1 MTRRVVIVGGGA
13 AGALVALHL
22 LRDTTNITEVTVVEP
37 RERLAEGVAY
47 STADAAHLLNVP
59 AGGMSAYDDDPAH
72 FVRWMRCDAND
83 FVARHRYADYLRDE
97 LQRAAVARPQM
108 RFVHLH
114 ESVEHIVAARRGEI
128 RLLTARTAASD
139 TQALSADAVVLA
151 LGNAP
156 PTRPAWCSE
165 VEPARLIA
173 DPWAPGALDK
183 IGDGERVLC
192 VGTGLTFVDV
202 ALTLSRRG
210 ASVTGTSR
218 HGLLPAVHAGHV
230 PNAHAPAQ
238 DAPAPVVPAHF
249 DSPVAVSRW
258 LRAQPDWRAAFA
270 ALRPHTQRIWR
281 GFSSAQQSQFLRHAR
296 RHWDVH
302 RHRMSQ
308 TVADELHD
316 RLRDG
321 RVRVVRDDARAL
333 ATTRDFDRVVLC
345 TGPDDTA
352 LLQQAP
358 LAQLVAD
365 GVVQPGPHGMGIDTD
380 PDTGQVCDASQR
392 LVGGLFAIGT
402 LRRGTLWEST
412 AVPELRTQARRLA
425 AVLDA

>member
-22 LRDTTNITEVTVVEP
+22 LRDTANITEVTVVEP

-47 STADAAHLLNVP
+47 STADSAHLLNVP
-59 AGGMSAYDDDPAH
+59 AGGMSAYDDDPAN
-72 FVRWMRCDAND
+72 FVRWMHCDSGD
-83 FVARHRYADYLRDE
+83 FTVRHRYAEYLRDE
-97 LQRAAVARPQM
+97 LQRAAAARPQTT
-108 RFVHLH
+108 FVHLP
-114 ESVEHIVAARRGEI
+114 ERVEQITAAPPGVLNVR
-128 RLLTARTAASD
+128 TARAGAPD
-139 TQALSADAVVLA
+139 LQALSADAVVLA

-165 VEPARLIA
+165 VASARLIA
-173 DPWAPGALDK
+173 DPWAPGALDE

-192 VGTGLTFVDV
+192 VGTGLTYVDV

-210 ASVTGTSR
+210 ASVTGASR
-218 HGLLPAVHAGHV
+218 HGLLPAVHAEHV
-230 PNAHAPAQ
+230 HAP
-238 DAPAPVVPAHF
+238 DIPAPVVPTHF

-258 LRAQPDWRAAFA
+258 LRAQPDWRAAFT

-281 GFSSAQQSQFLRHAR
+281 GFSAAHQSQFLRHAR

-321 RVRVVRDDARAL
+321 RIRVVRDDALAL
-333 ATTRDFDRVVLC
+333 ATSRDFDRVILC

-352 LLQQAP
+352 LLRQAP
-358 LAQLVAD
+358 LAGLVAD
-365 GVVQPGPHGMGIDTD
+365 GVVRPGPHGMGIDAD
-380 PDTGQVCDASQR
+380 PDTGQVCDEAQR

-412 AVPELRTQARRLA
+412 AVPELRAQARRLA

>member
-22 LRDTTNITEVTVVEP
+22 LRDTTNITELTVVEP

-47 STADAAHLLNVP
+47 STADSAHLLNVP
-59 AGGMSAYDDDPAH
+59 AAGMSAYDDDSGN
-72 FVRWMRCDAND
+72 FVRWVGCESDD
-83 FVARHRYADYLRDE
+83 FVARHRYSEYLRDE
-97 LQRAAVARPQM
+97 LQRVAASRPRT
-108 RFVHLH
+108 RFVHVR
-114 ESVEHIVAARRGEI
+114 ERAENIVAKRSDVRNELSARRELSV
-128 RLLTARTAASD
+128 RTARAGK
-139 TQALSADAVVLA
+139 LLADAVVLA

-156 PTRPAWCSE
+156 PMRPAWCGE
-165 VEPARLIA
+165 VELARLIA
-173 DPWAPGALDK
+173 DPWAPGALDD

-210 ASVTGTSR
+210 ARVTGTSR
-218 HGLLPAVHAGHV
+218 HGLLPTVHQQHVHAT
-230 PNAHAPAQ
+230 PI
-238 DAPAPVVPAHF
+238 VPARF
-249 DSPVAVSRW
+249 ESPAAVSRW
-258 LRAQPDWRAAFA
+258 LRAQSDWRAAFT

-281 GFSSAQQSQFLRHAR
+281 GFSAAQQAQFLRHAR

-302 RHRMSQ
+302 RHRMSK

-316 RLRDG
+316 HLRDG

-333 ATTRDFDRVVLC
+333 ATSRDFSRVILC

-352 LLQQAP
+352 LLRQAP
-358 LAQLVAD
+358 LASLVAD
-365 GVVQPGPHGMGIDTD
+365 GVVRPGPHGIGIDTD
-380 PDTGQVCDASQR
+380 SDSGQVCDATNR
-392 LVGGLFAIGT
+392 LVDGLYAIGT

-412 AVPELRTQARRLA
+412 AVPELRAQAGHLA

>member
-1 MTRRVVIVGGGA
+1 
-13 AGALVALHL
+13 
-22 LRDTTNITEVTVVEP
+22 
-37 RERLAEGVAY
+37 
-47 STADAAHLLNVP
+47 
-59 AGGMSAYDDDPAH
+59 
-72 FVRWMRCDAND
+72 
-83 FVARHRYADYLRDE
+83 
-97 LQRAAVARPQM
+97 
-108 RFVHLH
+108 
-114 ESVEHIVAARRGEI
+114 
-128 RLLTARTAASD
+128 
-139 TQALSADAVVLA
+139 VVLA

-165 VEPARLIA
+165 VASARLIA
-173 DPWAPGALDK
+173 DPWAPGALDE

-202 ALTLSRRG
+202 TLTLSRRG
-210 ASVTGTSR
+210 ASVTGVSR
-218 HGLLPAVHAGHV
+218 HGLLPTVHAE
-230 PNAHAPAQ
+230 HAPVSGV
-238 DAPAPVVPAHF
+238 PVSDVPVSQVPVHF

-258 LRAQPDWRAAFA
+258 LRAQTDWRAAIT
-270 ALRPHTQRIWR
+270 ALRPHTERIWR
-281 GFSSAQQSQFLRHAR
+281 GFSTAQQSQFLRHAR

-333 ATTRDFDRVVLC
+333 ATRRDFDRVILC
-345 TGPDDTA
+345 TGPDDES
-352 LLQQAP
+352 LLREQP
-358 LAQLVAD
+358 LAGLVAD
-365 GVVQPGPHGMGIDTD
+365 GVVRPGPHGMGIDTD
-380 PDTGQVCDASQR
+380 PDTGQVCDAAQR

-412 AVPELRTQARRLA
+412 AVPELRAQARRLA

>member
-47 STADAAHLLNVP
+47 STTDASHLLNVL
-59 AGGMSAYDDDPAH
+59 AGGMSAYDDDPAN
-72 FVRWMRCDAND
+72 FVRWMRCDSGD
-83 FVARHRYADYLRDE
+83 FVARHRYSEYLRDE
-97 LQRAAVARPQM
+97 LQRMAASRPRT
-108 RFVHLH
+108 RFVHVR
-114 ESVEHIVAARRGEI
+114 ERAENIVAKRSDVRNELSARREFSV
-128 RLLTARTAASD
+128 RTARAGK
-139 TQALSADAVVLA
+139 LLADAVVLA

-156 PTRPAWCSE
+156 PMRPAWCGE
-165 VEPARLIA
+165 VELARLIA
-173 DPWAPGALDK
+173 DPWAPGALDD
-183 IGDGERVLC
+183 IGDGVRVLC

-210 ASVTGTSR
+210 ARVTGTSR
-218 HGLLPAVHAGHV
+218 HGLLPTVHQQHVHAT
-230 PNAHAPAQ
+230 PI
-238 DAPAPVVPAHF
+238 VPARF
-249 DSPVAVSRW
+249 ESPAAVSRW
-258 LRAQPDWRAAFA
+258 LRAQSDWRAAFT

-281 GFSSAQQSQFLRHAR
+281 GFSAAQQAQFLRHAR

-302 RHRMSQ
+302 RHRMSK

-316 RLRDG
+316 HLHDG

-333 ATTRDFDRVVLC
+333 ATSRDFSRIILC

-352 LLQQAP
+352 LLRQAP
-358 LAQLVAD
+358 LAGLVAD
-365 GVVQPGPHGMGIDTD
+365 GVARPGPHGFGIDTD
-380 PDTGQVCDASQR
+380 PDSGQFCDATNR
-392 LVGGLFAIGT
+392 LVDGLYAIGT

-412 AVPELRTQARRLA
+412 AVPELRAQAGHVA
-425 AVLDA
+425 AVLDS

>member
-1 MTRRVVIVGGGA
+1 
-13 AGALVALHL
+13 
-22 LRDTTNITEVTVVEP
+22 
-37 RERLAEGVAY
+37 
-47 STADAAHLLNVP
+47 
-59 AGGMSAYDDDPAH
+59 
-72 FVRWMRCDAND
+72 
-83 FVARHRYADYLRDE
+83 
-97 LQRAAVARPQM
+97 
-108 RFVHLH
+108 
-114 ESVEHIVAARRGEI
+114 
-128 RLLTARTAASD
+128 
-139 TQALSADAVVLA
+139 
-151 LGNAP
+151 
-156 PTRPAWCSE
+156 
-165 VEPARLIA
+165 
-173 DPWAPGALDK
+173 
-183 IGDGERVLC
+183 
-192 VGTGLTFVDV
+192 V

-210 ASVTGTSR
+210 VSVTGTSR
-218 HGLLPAVHAGHV
+218 HGLLPTEHL
-230 PNAHAPAQ
+230 AHAPAQ
-238 DAPAPVVPAHF
+238 DAPAPVVPARF

-281 GFSSAQQSQFLRHAR
+281 GFSSAQQAQFLRHAR

-321 RVRVVRDDARAL
+321 RVCVLRDDARAL

-358 LAQLVAD
+358 LARLVAD
-365 GVVQPGPHGMGIDTD
+365 SVVRPGPHGMGIDTD
-380 PDTGQVCDASQR
+380 PDTGQVCDSAQR